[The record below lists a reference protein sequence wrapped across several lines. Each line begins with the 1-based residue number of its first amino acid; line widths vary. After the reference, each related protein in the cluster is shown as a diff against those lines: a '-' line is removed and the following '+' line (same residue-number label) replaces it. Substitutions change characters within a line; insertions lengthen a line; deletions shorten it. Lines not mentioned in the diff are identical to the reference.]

1 MRGYAC
7 AGSQSDGQEAGR
19 TQALRAAAQGLLSL
33 QSRVGLPDAAALAIA
48 VAQIGTVVM
57 EQSPNEFAKGAPEVT
72 LVAANGHTESFDA
85 AYDVRVTYLCMS
97 TVQAVSLAQLMAK
110 CLARPEMAVAE
121 TVLEYFN
128 ALDYVLMADRDPVL
142 RAPLYR
148 DLLPSLLRHARY
160 PEGFTTWDE
169 HVEDD
174 RDKDAF
180 KRFRCTKQQ
189 MYKRGRRFSC

>member
-1 MRGYAC
+1 
-7 AGSQSDGQEAGR
+7 
-19 TQALRAAAQGLLSL
+19 
-33 QSRVGLPDAAALAIA
+33 
-48 VAQIGTVVM
+48 M